1 MNDGRFDVDYH
12 IDEEVLDTEII
23 HFILRPIV
31 ENAIKHGFVEAGG
44 QSTTFTLGLA
54 GSKGHET
61 YRQR

>member
-44 QSTTFTLGLA
+44 AEYHIHIGVSRVEGA
-54 GSKGHET
+54 
-61 YRQR
+61 

>member
-23 HFILRPIV
+23 HFILHRSWRMPSSTV
-31 ENAIKHGFVEAGG
+31 LWRLEG